1 MRSVLCRQYYQKQ
14 THGTLTVYDEDSGE
28 ELFKCRTLELPDK
41 GNASNISCIP
51 EGFYDVV
58 PRQSPKYSK
67 HLHITDVPN
76 RSLILIH
83 PANYVGSKNPRTGY
97 SDLRGCIAVG
107 AKYGDINA
115 DGIPEILDS
124 KNTFKKLM
132 EIAPNGFVLEIT
144 Q

>member
-1 MRSVLCRQYYQKQ
+1 MRATIFREYYKSQ

-28 ELFKCRTLELPDK
+28 ELFKCRTLELPDL
-41 GNASNISCIP
+41 GNQRNVSCIP

-58 PRQSPKYSK
+58 PRQSPKYGN
-67 HLHITDVPN
+67 HLHVTEVPN

-83 PANYVGSKNPRTGY
+83 PANYVGSKNPRTGH

-124 KNTFKKLM
+124 KNTMKRLM